1 MEIDIYNTFIKIKIK
16 EYTFPYIIS
25 QLIFFNFIEKE
36 ENLYIKESSDI
47 ESDLIEILNY
57 LKNEDIDIELSS
69 TGTNIIEGYLSKRN
83 YTNDLFNSALSIKNG
98 RIDKDDFSIFKRFL
112 QELPRQLKE
121 HQIKAAYHLYTLK
134 SAANFS
140 VPGSGKTSVVLSV
153 YEKLKA
159 EKLVNTIF
167 VVGPPASFQPW
178 VNEFESTLGR
188 KPEYVIMAGGNR
200 NIRQSEYYTSI
211 YRSSELYLT
220 TFHSVLQDYQDIT
233 YFFEKTG
240 IIPFFIVDEAHYMK
254 QLGGSWAN
262 ALLHLSKHAQYK
274 CVLTG
279 TPMPKSFKD
288 IFNLFDFLYSN
299 NPPLSEKEKIQIDIL
314 EKEKKNEQ
322 VKKILDS
329 KIGPL
334 FYRVRKKDLE
344 LLPPSFH
351 EPIIIKMNLFEQ
363 KAYELI
369 KSKIHQLSIEDYTQN
384 ESLLSKLWKGR
395 MIRLRQSSSYIKL
408 LLKSIE
414 NYKED
419 ILEDDSELLK
429 IIEQYDKMEIPAKL
443 EKLTDIVINL
453 RKEKKKILIWSNFVG
468 TLHLIKKHLHG
479 LGYKS
484 ELIYGKTPIQKNEDI
499 EISKEKT
506 REQIRNEFVDINSGL
521 DILIANPAAAS
532 ESISLHKTCFHAI
545 YYDLSYNCAQ
555 YLQSLDRI
563 HRVGGSELNTAN
575 YYFLQYENSIDQD
588 VKLNL
593 EKKATKMYSIIE
605 EDYAIYNLDM
615 FDNTEDDEIVA
626 YKRLFGK

>member
-25 QLIFFNFIEKE
+25 QLIFFHFIEKE
-36 ENLYIKESSDI
+36 ENLYIKESSNI
-47 ESDLIEILNY
+47 ESDLIEILDY
-57 LKNEDIDIELSS
+57 LKNEDVDIELSS
-69 TGTNIIEGYLSKRN
+69 TGTNIVEEYLSKREQ
-83 YTNDLFNSALSIKNG
+83 TKDLFNSALSIKNG
-98 RIDKDDFSIFKRFL
+98 KIDKYDFSIFGSFL
-112 QELPRQLKE
+112 QGLPRQLKE

-153 YEKLKA
+153 YEKLKS

-178 VNEFESTLGR
+178 VNEFGSTLGR
-188 KPEYVIMAGGNR
+188 KPEYLIMAGGNR

-211 YRSSELYLT
+211 YRSAELYLT
-220 TFHSVLQDYQDIT
+220 TFHSVLQDYRDIT

-274 CVLTG
+274 CILTG

-288 IFNLFDFLYSN
+288 IFNLFDFLYPN

-314 EKEKKNEQ
+314 EKEKKNDQ
-322 VKKILDS
+322 VKNILDS

-334 FYRVRKKDLE
+334 FYRVRKKDLG

-351 EPIIIKMNLFEQ
+351 EPIIIKMNSYEQ

-384 ESLLSKLWKGR
+384 ESLLPRLWKGR
-395 MIRLRQSSSYIKL
+395 MMRLRQSSSYIKL

-419 ILEDDSELLK
+419 IIEDDSELLK
-429 IIEQYDKMEIPAKL
+429 IIEQYDRMEIPAKL
-443 EKLTDIVINL
+443 EKLTDIVRNL
-453 RKEKKKILIWSNFVG
+453 QKEKKKVLIWSNFVG
-468 TLHLIKKHLHG
+468 TLHLIKKHLHT
-479 LGYKS
+479 LGYRS

-499 EISKEKT
+499 EIKKEKT

-588 VKLNL
+588 IKLNL

-615 FDNTEDDEIVA
+615 FDNTEDDEVTA
-626 YKRLFGK
+626 YKRIFGK